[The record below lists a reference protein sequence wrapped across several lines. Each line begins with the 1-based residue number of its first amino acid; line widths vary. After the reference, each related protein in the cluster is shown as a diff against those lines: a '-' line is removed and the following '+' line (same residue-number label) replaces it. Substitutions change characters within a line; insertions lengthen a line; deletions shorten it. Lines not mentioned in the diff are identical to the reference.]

1 MLLNE
6 LFEVSLGSYRNKAS
20 MSRGQAQ
27 MGAMFGRD
35 AEQRAQDLATYK
47 KRDAGIKRADARIE
61 KSRQADAARRLAA
74 DVAALPDLEAK
85 YQEMVAKYKSLGG
98 SDWQY
103 ADREQNLTD
112 REREAR
118 SMEGPM
124 NNLWRQIQAAK
135 KSQGV
140 AEGLADTQQKIVDT
154 INKLEDR
161 LKHAKSD
168 EQWDRISAR
177 IERLRAGLNRSKQGV
192 AEMDSQGYTGTRDHK
207 RTSKY
212 GSRDDYE
219 LGGPETTLGT
229 DSIAKPKDVA
239 KKGADA
245 LNRAMRGA
253 HPGYSKHEKKLI
265 SKMSNAEKVD
275 KGWRNPNTPN
285 K

>member
-140 AEGLADTQQKIVDT
+140 AE
-154 INKLEDR
+154 
-161 LKHAKSD
+161 
-168 EQWDRISAR
+168 
-177 IERLRAGLNRSKQGV
+177 
-192 AEMDSQGYTGTRDHK
+192 MDSQGYTGSRDHK

-212 GSRDDYE
+212 GSRDHYD
-219 LGGPETTLGT
+219 LGGPETTLGS

-253 HPGYSKHEKKLI
+253 HPDYSKHEKKLI

>member
-140 AEGLADTQQKIVDT
+140 AE
-154 INKLEDR
+154 
-161 LKHAKSD
+161 
-168 EQWDRISAR
+168 
-177 IERLRAGLNRSKQGV
+177 
-192 AEMDSQGYTGTRDHK
+192 MDSQGYTGTRDQGDPYAK
-207 RTSKY
+207 GSKAT
-212 GSRDDYE
+212 
-219 LGGPETTLGT
+219 PVKT
-229 DSIAKPKDVA
+229 KDVV
-239 KKGADA
+239 KQGVKA
-245 LNRAMRGA
+245 LNKA